1 MATSRSDRC
10 PSLPG
15 LGVSH
20 RPDDLRECHWT
31 HLHPLNH
38 KIFPTLIRDLNQPIL
53 TIEKAEELYKSR
65 HLSALIEVLK
75 LEAIDLKYKSVVLEI
90 LKKLGLKYKKVLKE
104 LEEISV
110 EIGRNYTVDTKK
122 EILHFQT
129 QVIETIR
136 FIRKALKGK

>member
-1 MATSRSDRC
+1 MN
-10 PSLPG
+10 SLK
-15 LGVSH
+15 
-20 RPDDLRECHWT
+20 
-31 HLHPLNH
+31 H

-136 FIRKALKGK
+136 FLRKTLKGK